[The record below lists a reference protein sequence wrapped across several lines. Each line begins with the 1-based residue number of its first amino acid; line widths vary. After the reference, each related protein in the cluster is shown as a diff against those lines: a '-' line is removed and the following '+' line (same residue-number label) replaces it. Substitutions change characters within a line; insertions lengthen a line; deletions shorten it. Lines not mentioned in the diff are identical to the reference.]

1 MADLVGGMFPQRN
14 AMAAFL
20 GLAGNETQS
29 NIPLRGNHEFGIGQW
44 VDGAV
49 AGTGVA
55 CAVAVPM
62 DPGTVIKRVTMLV
75 GATAAS
81 TPTHTAVAI
90 YSGIATPALL
100 GTQGT
105 DTTTTAVA
113 ASAVFQ
119 QALGAPYM
127 VKPADCPNGYI
138 YVAYTQTATACNT
151 AWGFTTPTAVG
162 IQFLTA
168 STTPAGVMPM
178 FAATSGSAL
187 AGVMPATLT
196 LVAKAVAPLM
206 IVS

>member
-1 MADLVGGMFPQRN
+1 MSDLVGGNYPQHS
-14 AMAAFL
+14 AMASFFGNA
-20 GLAGNETQS
+20 ANETQS
-29 NIPLRGNHEFGIGQW
+29 NIPVRGNHEYGIGQW

-62 DPGTVIKRVTMLV
+62 DPGTVIKRVTLFV
-75 GATAAS
+75 GGTAAS
-81 TPTHTAVAI
+81 TPTHTSVAI

-105 DTTTTAVA
+105 DVTTTAVA
-113 ASAVFQ
+113 ASGLFQ
-119 QALGAPYM
+119 QALGAPYL

-138 YVAYTQTATACNT
+138 YAAFTQTATAAIT

-162 IQFLTA
+162 IQYLTG

-187 AGVMPATLT
+187 GGTFAATLT

-206 IVS
+206 VLS

>member
-1 MADLVGGMFPQRN
+1 MSDLVGGNWPQHN
-14 AMAAFL
+14 PMVSML
-20 GLAGNETQS
+20 GNAGNETQS
-29 NIPLRGNHEFGIGQW
+29 NIPVRSNLEYGIGQW

-62 DPGTVIKRVTMLV
+62 DPGTVIKRVTMFT

-113 ASAVFQ
+113 ASGLFQ
-119 QALGAPYM
+119 QALGSPYL

-162 IQFLTA
+162 IQYLTG

-187 AGVMPATLT
+187 AGTFAATLT
-196 LVAKAVAPLM
+196 LVAKAVAPCVVL
-206 IVS
+206 S